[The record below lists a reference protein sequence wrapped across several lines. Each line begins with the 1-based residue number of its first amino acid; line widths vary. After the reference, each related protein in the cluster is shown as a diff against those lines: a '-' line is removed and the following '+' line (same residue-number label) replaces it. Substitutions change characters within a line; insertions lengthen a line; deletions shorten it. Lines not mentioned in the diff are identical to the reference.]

1 MEVAKNLYKVVKTN
15 LFDIDFVLKS
25 LVSVTLLSYAFGA
38 LFNSYTG
45 QIYSQTISFFVE
57 DYWCDP
63 KTQGVGVHCFG
74 DFAAPSAIM
83 NEKNPWDHVINIA
96 YTPINFLFFKLL
108 NAEVIRSIDLH
119 LPLLL
124 NLILTVVALV
134 TPGLHMIMSTNSAR
148 IKSRGKLLLL
158 LSLCSAPS
166 LIIIDRGASMF
177 LLFPLV
183 YFFYLSIQ
191 KVERRKAML
200 ILFIMTLWKP
210 QMMFLAILI
219 YTSFGFLSFVKICAA
234 SVTGLVLSFVV
245 YPHGLVQN
253 LISWLENIR
262 EYQNYQS
269 MPALGNYS
277 LVNFFSYLQA
287 GWKFL
292 IGNQSFIDAF
302 TANLDSNR
310 VSFIST
316 MLIFVSGIL
325 VIINKQTVTLLEL
338 IIAINL
344 FLIVTPGVTFGYYLS
359 LLLIPL
365 FLHAQDSSHLL
376 QKNNLFSKVWIGFYL
391 FFLIALPAWPVSWGY
406 LGLFRNYAWQYYG
419 VQWTFAHLTLSLLC
433 LMLFVHFFNS
443 WRKEKYPNKI
453 AALN

>member
-1 MEVAKNLYKVVKTN
+1 MEVAKNLYKAAKTN

-219 YTSFGFLSFVKICAA
+219 YISFGFLSFVKICAA

-277 LVNFFSYLQA
+277 LVNFFAYLQA

-325 VIINKQTVTLLEL
+325 VIINRQTVTLLEL

-365 FLHAQDSSHLL
+365 FLYAQDSSHLL
-376 QKNNLFSKVWIGFYL
+376 QNNKLFSKVWLGFYL

-419 VQWTFAHLTLSLLC
+419 AQWMFAHLTLSLLC

-443 WRKEKYPNKI
+443 WRKKYPKKI
-453 AALN
+453 AALI